1 VLTASNGDEAC
12 RLVQAEACGIDL
24 VLSDVVMPQLSGA
37 EFAEYPATIRPD
49 VPVIFMTGYSE
60 YPISTNNGDS
70 RIANHRAIMKPFRPR
85 DLLSVVREVL
95 DGRSRAAARAPRRT
109 CRYQRPEFQIASSL
123 CRFVRSKRL

>member
-12 RLVQAEACGIDL
+12 RLVQPEACGIDL
-24 VLSDVVMPQLSGA
+24 VVSDVVMPQLSGP
-37 EFAEYPATIRPD
+37 EFAEYLATIRPD

-85 DLLSVVREVL
+85 DLLSIVRGGP
-95 DGRSRAAARAPRRT
+95 GRPVAGRGVSAAALLAISAPEISD
-109 CRYQRPEFQIASSL
+109 CVLI